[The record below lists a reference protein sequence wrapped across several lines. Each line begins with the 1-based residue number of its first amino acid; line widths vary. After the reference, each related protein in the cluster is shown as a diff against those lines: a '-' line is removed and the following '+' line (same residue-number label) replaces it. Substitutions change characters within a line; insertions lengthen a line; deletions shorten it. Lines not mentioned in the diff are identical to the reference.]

1 MTTTPSTPDRDR
13 LVAWIDTET
22 TGLDERTGSVLEVGI
37 VVTDMALIEKA
48 RRAWTVRFVGEV
60 DDAIARMHGP
70 AGSGL
75 IRDYT
80 CTDDRRVLWRGE
92 GLPVDEVDA
101 MAAAW
106 LADQCG
112 GIAPLWGGRNVAF
125 DRRWCR
131 RHLPRLHGEVHHRSL
146 DETTLRIALDA
157 WAGLVVPKDAT
168 PQGNRHRA
176 LDDLDECLR
185 VARAFR
191 DRMAPPRAGQGSIP

>member
-1 MTTTPSTPDRDR
+1 MTTTPPIPDRDR

-131 RHLPRLHGEVHHRSL
+131 KHMPRLHGEVHHRSL